1 MGRINHEQMREL
13 LKLYFIM
20 GSVNCHKTPEETLSA
35 AIDGGI
41 TLFQYRE
48 KGKGKLE
55 GNHKLELGRRLQWL
69 CKENGVPFI
78 VNDDVELAI
87 ELDADGVHIGQEDAS
102 AVEVREKIGSK
113 ILGVSAHTFE
123 EAKLAIEHGADYIGV
138 GPMFPTSSKEDA
150 REAGGP
156 AMIKEMRDK
165 GIDIPIVAIGGISLG
180 NIQPIM
186 EAGADGISIISA
198 IAGSEAPSKSAHQLY
213 KEVLQG

>member
-1 MGRINHEQMREL
+1 
-13 LKLYFIM
+13 
-20 GSVNCHKTPEETLSA
+20 
-35 AIDGGI
+35 
-41 TLFQYRE
+41 
-48 KGKGKLE
+48 
-55 GNHKLELGRRLQWL
+55 
-69 CKENGVPFI
+69 
-78 VNDDVELAI
+78 
-87 ELDADGVHIGQEDAS
+87 
-102 AVEVREKIGSK
+102 
-113 ILGVSAHTFE
+113 